1 MNTFLKSQTKISM
14 NFKIFKTFFQN
25 ALYPYSKIYTN
36 VFITQQINSKLLT
49 MYNFD
54 YSNHKDLNYY
64 VSEYVNVKMKTARN
78 LKNTYFRTKMLYTY
92 IADHLHTSLIL

>member
-1 MNTFLKSQTKISM
+1 
-14 NFKIFKTFFQN
+14 
-25 ALYPYSKIYTN
+25 
-36 VFITQQINSKLLT
+36 

-54 YSNHKDLNYY
+54 YSNHKYLNYY

-92 IADHLHTSLIL
+92 IADHLHTSMIL